1 MNSFKITNL
10 PYPDM
15 KFKEWKVRENSKLS
29 YGDAIFIYEY
39 QTNGSIFDWF
49 TWFLVKQ
56 INESVINLKG
66 TTKKEKFKSNL
77 NGITVSELA
86 PFKVDDLLQKEYIS
100 HYIYHRCAL
109 YANFYLSIISILS
122 ISLYIKNIKK
132 TEIF

>member
-15 KFKEWKVRENSKLS
+15 KFKEWKIRENSKLS
-29 YGDAIFIYEY
+29 YGDPIFIYEY

-49 TWFLVKQ
+49 TWFLVKK
-56 INESVINLKG
+56 INESVFNLKG

-77 NGITVSELA
+77 NGITVSKLA
-86 PFKVDDLLQKEYIS
+86 PFKIDDLLQKEYIS
-100 HYIYHRCAL
+100 HYIHRRCAA
-109 YANFYLSIISILS
+109 YANFCLSIISILS

-132 TEIF
+132 TE